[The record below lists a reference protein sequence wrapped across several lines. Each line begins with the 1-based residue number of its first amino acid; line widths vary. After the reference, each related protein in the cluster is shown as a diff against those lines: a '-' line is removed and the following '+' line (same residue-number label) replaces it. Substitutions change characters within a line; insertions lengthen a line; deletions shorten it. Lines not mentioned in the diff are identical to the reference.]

1 MQTEPGYAK
10 ARRLWFVGFLIILG
24 IHVVW
29 HSLNQMPPAWDMAY
43 HQQMGWNYFEAARQ
57 GHLFRDFAR
66 LSDYYP
72 PLYYLVEACLYAVL
86 GASHWIAF
94 WANLPGLLLA
104 GFFSF
109 RIAWDVTHSLRAAL
123 AGHLVLLLPLTAW
136 TSRESLLDPTLTGL
150 VALALYVLIRSR
162 SFQERTWSW
171 GFGVVAAAGLLL
183 KWTFIV
189 FVVPATIWTFFRSP
203 DRRESMRNRLE
214 AVLIAMPLVLW
225 WYLPNLTSLYH
236 RFQLTTAG
244 ASWEQDP
251 AVWSWLGWIYYPRC
265 LAGYY
270 LFLPL
275 TLVFLW
281 VIPRLWSVDAKVPR
295 DGVRL
300 MAISLVGGL
309 ILLSLLKA
317 KDPRYVMPLTVPLSV
332 LLVTGLG
339 DRRRILAAVGGWA
352 FLQFLLISFSLPFV
366 PEKIALFSIPGDTDY
381 ISLRQEWVLFESNYF
396 GVTGPPR
403 RQNWHYREL
412 LEKIDATGQVGFIPD
427 AAFYHPGALSLIAA
441 QSGKPLRVVR
451 LGLTN
456 GWPHELGRM
465 GWVVGKTGSQGI
477 SYITRFNGEVYGALE
492 TLKWPLVASWDL
504 PDGSRAQLWRNP
516 SRSQ

>member
-1 MQTEPGYAK
+1 MRTEPGYAK
-10 ARRLWFVGFLIILG
+10 ARRLWLIGFLIVLG
-24 IHVVW
+24 VQIVW
-29 HSLNQMPPAWDMAY
+29 HSLNRMPPAWDMAY
-43 HQQMGWNYFEAARQ
+43 HQHMGWSYFEAARQ
-57 GHLFRDFAR
+57 GRLFQDFSR

-72 PLYYLVEACLYAVL
+72 PLYYLMEACVYLVL
-86 GASHWIAF
+86 GATRWIAF

-104 GFFSF
+104 GFFTF
-109 RIAWDVTHSLRAAL
+109 RITWEVTRSVRAAL
-123 AGHLVLLLPLTAW
+123 AGQLVLLLPLMAW

-150 VALALYVLIRSR
+150 VAVSLYVVIRSR

-171 GFGVVAAAGLLL
+171 GFGAVAAAGLLL

-189 FVVPATIWTFFRSP
+189 FIVPATIWTFFRSE
-203 DRRESMRNRLE
+203 DRRKSMRNRLE
-214 AVLIAMPLVLW
+214 AVLIAMPLVFW

-275 TLVFLW
+275 TLVFVW
-281 VIPRLWSVDAKVPR
+281 VIPRLWSM
-295 DGVRL
+295 DGKASRNLIRL
-300 MAISLVGGL
+300 MIVSLVGGL

-339 DRRRILAAVGGWA
+339 DRRQLAATVAGWG
-352 FLQFLLISFSLPFV
+352 FLQFVLISFSIPLV
-366 PEKIALFSIPGDTDY
+366 PQKIALFSIPGDTDY
-381 ISLRQEWVLFESNYF
+381 ISMRQEWVLFESDYF

-403 RQNWHYREL
+403 RQDWHYQDL
-412 LEKIDATGQVGFIPD
+412 LEKIDGSGRVGFVPD
-427 AAFYHPGALSLIAA
+427 AAFYHPGVLSLIAE
-441 QSGKPLRVVR
+441 QVGKPLQVSR
-451 LGLTN
+451 LGLTE
-456 GWPHELGRM
+456 GWPKELALVN
-465 GWVVGKTGSQGI
+465 WVVGKTGSQGI
-477 SYITRFNGEVYGALE
+477 SYITRFNGDVYGAME
-492 TLKWPLVASWDL
+492 TLKWPLVASWGL

-516 SRSQ
+516 SRSR